1 MAVEVWVRPPARAC
15 PGAGSHRPGVPE
27 GHAHE
32 AVWQRQVRRW
42 RSGLRSVDRSAR
54 TQRRA
59 QGARRLGGLLGDP
72 WLQANPEEEAA
83 GVPGLAGGPRG
94 ARAWSRPKR
103 VDLQLEDAG
112 RPCLGRKGVYRVRGL
127 RGPRRLIR
135 PTPPPQDPR
144 VAHPPIHPF
153 HSGSDLGK
161 EKERQDHR
169 RGEELG
175 HLRGDHGLPEVLGA
189 AAAGSG
195 ALYLRGQ
202 LRPFGQPPAP
212 GDPRGGG
219 RRGRRACWSSRE
231 TVSWPQAMQ

>member
-1 MAVEVWVRPPARAC
+1 MEVGGQMAVEVWVRPPARAC

-72 WLQANPEEEAA
+72 WLQADPEEEAA

-94 ARAWSRPKR
+94 ARAWSRPER

-112 RPCLGRKGVYRVRGL
+112 RPCLGRKGVQGEGTAGTQTSHPPRAPSPRPPGRTPSHPPFPLGL
-127 RGPRRLIR
+127 RPGEGKRAPGSPSGRGGGSSAGRPWPSGGLGSCSCWLRSLISER
-135 PTPPPQDPR
+135 TAPP
-144 VAHPPIHPF
+144 
-153 HSGSDLGK
+153 
-161 EKERQDHR
+161 
-169 RGEELG
+169 
-175 HLRGDHGLPEVLGA
+175 LR
-189 AAAGSG
+189 AAAGS
-195 ALYLRGQ
+195 RG
-202 LRPFGQPPAP
+202 P
-212 GDPRGGG
+212 
-219 RRGRRACWSSRE
+219 
-231 TVSWPQAMQ
+231 

>member
-27 GHAHE
+27 GHAYE

-112 RPCLGRKGVYRVRGL
+112 RPCLGRKGVQGE
-127 RGPRRLIR
+127 G
-135 PTPPPQDPR
+135 TTGTQTS
-144 VAHPPIHPF
+144 HPPRAPLPKTP
-153 HSGSDLGK
+153 GSHTLPSTLSTRAPTWGRK
-161 EKERQDHR
+161 KSARITVGERSWGICGETMAFR
-169 RGEELG
+169 RSWELQ
-175 HLRGDHGLPEVLGA
+175 LLAPEP
-189 AAAGSG
+189 
-195 ALYLRGQ
+195 YI
-202 LRPFGQPPAP
+202 
-212 GDPRGGG
+212 
-219 RRGRRACWSSRE
+219 
-231 TVSWPQAMQ
+231 